1 MVKVGSRKVKSFPV
15 MQINNLEIVK
25 AIDKY
30 IRNKL
35 FNKTFDPFVDNNW
48 KVLLLKNGIVTQHII
63 KEIGRLIMDM
73 QNRTNVSEAII
84 KKDIFQKFPN

>member
-35 FNKTFDPFVDNNW
+35 FNKTFDP
-48 KVLLLKNGIVTQHII
+48 LSII
-63 KEIGRLIMDM
+63 TGKC
-73 QNRTNVSEAII
+73 
-84 KKDIFQKFPN
+84 FF